1 VDERLERLTFRL
13 ALAACVLLVVGAG
26 WGRWRP
32 LPVEAVAV
40 RDEVTVHLAGA
51 VARPGAYHLPWG
63 SRVADLLE
71 AAGGLDAEADP
82 HLVALAAAVTDGA
95 TIVVPRRGDA
105 AGDGR
110 IDVNTAS
117 ERLLATLPGV
127 GPVMAARI
135 VAARPF
141 HVVDDLLRVPGI
153 GAVRLDALRPWVTL
167 GGG

>member
-1 VDERLERLTFRL
+1 MDERRERLTFRL
-13 ALAACVLLVVGAG
+13 AVAGCLLLVLGAG

-32 LPVEAVAV
+32 LPLEVVAV
-40 RDEVTVHLAGA
+40 SGDLTVHAVGA
-51 VARPGAYHLPWG
+51 VGRPGAYRLPWG
-63 SRVADLLE
+63 SRVADLI
-71 AAGGLDAEADP
+71 AVAGGLGPEADP
-82 HLVALAAAVTDGA
+82 ALVALAAVLTDGV
-95 TIVVPRRGDA
+95 TVVVPVRGDA

-110 IDVNTAS
+110 VDVNAAS

-141 HVVDDLLRVPGI
+141 HSLDDLLRVPGI
-153 GAVRLDALRPWVTL
+153 GAVRLEALRPWVTL